1 MKRLLLLVLV
11 VFGLIA
17 TPALAADLKI
27 GVVDLQKALNLSV
40 AGKDAKEKIKVK
52 FMSMDAEV
60 KAMEADLTKIKE
72 DAEKQAMAL
81 SEKARTA
88 KEREYQQKVK
98 DYQRFKKDAQEEL
111 QREDAEFTRVIIEGL
126 LKSAQELGKKKG
138 YTMILEKTESAVIF
152 SDASVDFT
160 DELIKAFDA
169 KK

>member
-1 MKRLLLLVLV
+1 MKRLLLVLV
-11 VFGLIA
+11 VLGLIT
-17 TPALAADLKI
+17 TPALAADFKV

-60 KAMEADLTKIKE
+60 KTLEAELTKLKE
-72 DAEKQAMAL
+72 SAEKQAMAL

-98 DYQRFKKDAQEEL
+98 DYQRFKKDAQDEL

-126 LKSAQELGKKKG
+126 LKTAQGLGSKNG
-138 YTMILEKTESAVIF
+138 YTVILEKTKSAVIF
-152 SDASVDFT
+152 SDKSVDLT
-160 DELIKAFDA
+160 DQLIKAFDA